1 MSADDIAGR
10 LAEPFDPSEVRWK
23 PAAVSGN
30 RALAIA
36 FVDARTVQQ
45 RLDDVLGIA
54 GWTDAYKF
62 LPDGSC
68 VCKLTCLIGDRW
80 VSKVDVGG
88 PSEQED
94 EGDRRKAAI
103 SDALKRCAVKFGV
116 GRFLYRLP
124 RTWVSYNPQSR
135 QLTPPELPAWAL
147 PWISPQQAEALAQ
160 LIGQAGVDVERFC
173 KAYDISRPEHLPAAK
188 FAEAQARLKA
198 KLPAGNG
205 SAAVKAAAGAARDTS
220 VRLPPGGAAG

>member
-1 MSADDIAGR
+1 MRSPDDIADR
-10 LAEPFDPSEVRWK
+10 LAEPFDPAEIRWK

-36 FVDARTVQQ
+36 FIDARTVMQ
-45 RLDDVLGIA
+45 RLDDVLGVT

-80 VSKVDVGG
+80 ISKVDVGG

-124 RTWVSYNPQSR
+124 RTWVSYDPQSR
-135 QLTPPELPAWAL
+135 QLTPPELPAWAT
-147 PWISPQQAEALAQ
+147 PWVRPHEAEELLAL
-160 LIGQAGVDVERFC
+160 IEVAGVDLGKFLAHFAIDRV
-173 KAYDISRPEHLPAAK
+173 EHLPAPRYVEALGKLRAK
-188 FAEAQARLKA
+188 QQ
-198 KLPAGNG
+198 GNG
-205 SAAVKAAAGAARDTS
+205 TAGKAAAASAGRRTS
-220 VRLPPGGAAG
+220 AQLPPAGAAG